1 MNTVTKMAFLLKA
14 YCATLI
20 FIHAAHAMEDDAPE
34 ATPSREEKLIQEI
47 FERLMPDHDRLD
59 VPSNPPVFHKKGSP
73 KSPHSPQSNPSSPQ
87 TSRKPWNPGEEP
99 PVFEESDSPQTS
111 RSKMRIVVV
120 SKPKSPK
127 ND

>member
-73 KSPHSPQSNPSSPQ
+73 KSPHSPQSNPSSPKRPESPGTQ
-87 TSRKPWNPGEEP
+87 ARNPLFLKNRTALKHHARK
-99 PVFEESDSPQTS
+99 
-111 RSKMRIVVV
+111 
-120 SKPKSPK
+120 
-127 ND
+127 

>member
-1 MNTVTKMAFLLKA
+1 MNTVTKIAFLLKA

-20 FIHAAHAMEDDAPE
+20 FIHAAHAMEDVPGE
-34 ATPSREEKLIQEI
+34 KPNREQEELLKAI
-47 FERLMPDHDRLD
+47 FDRLMPDSDRLNI
-59 VPSNPPVFHKKGSP
+59 PSNPPVFHKKGSP
-73 KSPHSPQSNPSSPQ
+73 KSPNSPQSTPSSPQ
-87 TSRKPWNPGEEP
+87 TPRKPWNPGEEP
-99 PVFEESDSPQTS
+99 PVFEESGSPQTS